1 MMRNHKFP
9 LLLLAGAAASFGV
22 HAGEP
27 APAGETTGTFAG
39 VTVAID
45 PSTGRLRQPTAAEL
59 AELRAKMPRAS
70 SGALPQYTPKTRAEA
85 ERTMRRHKDG
95 HVSMQ
100 VSEDMMSYLVA
111 TQQEDGTLRIQ
122 HVGADGHVAPATVQE
137 GADHE

>member
-1 MMRNHKFP
+1 MMRNHKLP
-9 LLLLAGAAASFGV
+9 LLLLAGLTAGFGV

-27 APAGETTGTFAG
+27 APVAESTGTFNG

-59 AELRAKMPRAS
+59 AELRARMPRATTS
-70 SGALPQYTPKTRAEA
+70 SMRQYTPKTRAEA

-95 HVSMQ
+95 HVSML
-100 VSEDMMSYLVA
+100 VSEDMMSNLVA
-111 TQQEDGTLRIQ
+111 TQQEDGSLRIQ
-122 HVGADGHVAPATVQE
+122 HVGADGHVAPATIQE